1 MAKTKTKGTAK
12 TVSDTPVPQ
21 PITISSTNP
30 KIMADNIKKLEKAIK
45 GADDASE
52 ISYDNTESHLTASN
66 VQAAIDEVVTE
77 IGSITSPDASDV
89 SYDNTDSGLTADD
102 VQDAIDELT
111 SKVIYSFTPDG
122 STTISVALDAL
133 YAEGIL
139 TIRSKLKIGTSC
151 FTITELLSAGVF
163 ASSSNIYS
171 NKMTTFSASIASS
184 GSKLIK
190 AETTTSGTTFT
201 DLSNDTTIGFTV
213 YNY

>member
-66 VQAAIDEVVTE
+66 VQAAIDEVVTD
-77 IGSITSPDASDV
+77 IGSITSPTASDV

-102 VQDAIDELT
+102 VQSAIDEVNGKFMPLSLIVTGNAVEFGTFNVT
-111 SKVIYSFTPDG
+111 SSTDNFPVTGIKV
-122 STTISVALDAL
+122 TTTNNERYCI
-133 YAEGIL
+133 
-139 TIRSKLKIGTSC
+139 IGMV
-151 FTITELLSAGVF
+151 L
-163 ASSSNIYS
+163 
-171 NKMTTFSASIASS
+171 S
-184 GSKLIK
+184 GSVKSNHFI
-190 AETTTSGTTFT
+190 AYTSWAGALV
-201 DLSNDTTIGFTV
+201 DLTAS
-213 YNY
+213 

>member
-77 IGSITSPDASDV
+77 IGSLAASDV
-89 SYDNTDSGLTADD
+89 SYDNTDSGLTATNT
-102 VQDAIDELT
+102 QAAIDEVNTKGIYQPGETVNIDYALPMGISNGSGT
-111 SKVIYSFTPDG
+111 SLSVMMYLPKEVSAAVSNIGSSSLSFSWVKGGTATNPAIDKVNLFRPNVVEITFTGTFTANTIYTAALSGSFTLP
-122 STTISVALDAL
+122 
-133 YAEGIL
+133 
-139 TIRSKLKIGTSC
+139 
-151 FTITELLSAGVF
+151 SA
-163 ASSSNIYS
+163 
-171 NKMTTFSASIASS
+171 
-184 GSKLIK
+184 
-190 AETTTSGTTFT
+190 
-201 DLSNDTTIGFTV
+201 
-213 YNY
+213 